1 MTPRTDPPSQASRTR
16 RGWILLA
23 VSLPIVSLCAWLIF
37 PNWHSGDENQTTT
50 IVAPPGTVKPKLTH
64 DQAMQQAAASIRLAP
79 VPVAITGT
87 APLIPSGQAAVPMI
101 DGFAA
106 PRTPAGITLAT
117 GGSFGYTALPP
128 LISLRGLTPR
138 SDPSNSGLP
147 RDVQLEEARRFVM
160 SLCVDQRGCLWVGCE
175 EGKPG
180 TGGVQRFDPSAPPL
194 HQWTQFTTKDGL
206 GDNNGYAVACDRE
219 NRIWVGHL
227 NHGVSVYNG
236 QKWQNYEVVGGLSRP
251 DTLSGPL
258 GERVFAIKCC
268 PTDGDVWIS
277 TNCGLSRYSES
288 KDTWSYY
295 TRADGLPSDQ
305 SNAIAF
311 DADGN
316 IYLGTACDGIAFAK
330 AADNYKTWGTV
341 TGPDQAPLVPAGP
354 GLPTSLINDLL
365 VAHNGTV
372 YAATTTGLAWSKDH
386 GDTWQFLRG
395 ADWADKVRGLS
406 ARPPKGWR
414 ATPGAIL
421 AEDYVTT
428 LAEDA
433 RGYIWTGY
441 RKKGVECF
449 EPHSLQRVQPSSGDQ
464 YVTSIVA
471 SGSVPILGTYGG
483 GISGFPASRPSE
495 AISTPAAL
503 PSGATP
509 PDLAQ
514 LNRDLQLLATAPP
527 ASPDKSESPI
537 PLDDDWLTEGAWLG
551 RYGRFWS
558 VIAAICPPVLVTR
571 YDYIW
576 GSGSEPVSYTHR
588 IGDHHDPGDSI
599 RHWVSFLYGD
609 DPRALEIPP
618 VYLDALAT
626 KHGADRTRDRRQAE
640 WDDHGE
646 ATKAGAEGPDI
657 YCGLTIPP
665 GSFIVSLYEINNDGH
680 GGPRNALR
688 DFGISVNYGPGGD
701 VPAVSGVGNDPSPA
715 RARVNNFF
723 GGVYKRFLVRGPSDL
738 TIKVA
743 RNHSFNTTLSAVM
756 LDEWDPRPAPYFKT
770 VDQRREELAA
780 KAQQIQSLR
789 QQSAEDQS
797 AWAARFS
804 PLNDPSKAAA
814 TLLAGLDL
822 LHEWNPQWWASRHHQ
837 LAVDLSRWCQAT
849 QAAARGSNEQSA
861 FAARC
866 YYDTGLY
873 AASEAA
879 QIAAGERTA
888 RQIEKALRWDGV
900 SQVSSGHGYE
910 LVTQYLQGEAAD
922 SAGPPKAAPSQ

>member
-1 MTPRTDPPSQASRTR
+1 MTPRTDPSSQASRTR

-354 GLPTSLINDLL
+354 GLPTSLINDVL
-365 VAHNGTV
+365 VAHDGTV

-406 ARPPKGWR
+406 AGPPTGWR
-414 ATPGAIL
+414 PTPGAVL
-421 AEDYVTT
+421 AEDYVNS
-428 LAEDA
+428 LSQDA
-433 RGYIWTGY
+433 RGYIWAGFRRKGAACFDPRTWQAVQVATG
-441 RKKGVECF
+441 G
-449 EPHSLQRVQPSSGDQ
+449 Q
-464 YVTSIVA
+464 YVTSLLA
-471 SGSVPILGTYGG
+471 TDSGPVIGTYGDRL
-483 GISGFPASRPSE
+483 SAFPSIRPSKTDV
-495 AISTPAAL
+495 ASVAL
-503 PSGATP
+503 PSGAKTP
-509 PDLAQ
+509 TLSE
-514 LNRDLQLLATAPP
+514 LNDELEVMATVPP
-527 ASPDKSESPI
+527 AASDTSEAPI
-537 PLDDDWLTEGAWLG
+537 PLDDDWLTQGAWLG
-551 RYGRFWS
+551 RYGRYWS

-576 GSGSEPVSYTHR
+576 GSGTEPVSYVHR
-588 IGDHHDPGDSI
+588 IGDHHDAGDSI
-599 RHWVSFLYGD
+599 RHWVSWLYGND
-609 DPRALEIPP
+609 QRALEIPP
-618 VYLDALAT
+618 VYLDALVT
-626 KHGADRTRDRRQAE
+626 KGGADRSQDRRQAE

-646 ATKAGAEGPDI
+646 SYKLTTEWPDV

-665 GSFIVSLYEINNDGH
+665 GSFIVSLYEINNDAH

-688 DFGISVNYGPGGD
+688 DFEISAYYGSGGD
-701 VPAVSGVGNDPSPA
+701 LRTAIGIGNGVSEA

-723 GGVYKRFLVRGPSDL
+723 GGVYKRFLVRGPSNL
-738 TIKVA
+738 AIKVA
-743 RNHSFNTTLSAVM
+743 RNHSFNATLSAVM

-770 VDQRREELAA
+770 ADQSREDLAA
-780 KAQQIQSLR
+780 KAQELESLR
-789 QQSAEDQS
+789 ATWIGDRA
-797 AWAARFS
+797 AWMARFR
-804 PLNDPSKAAA
+804 PMDDPSSAGAA
-814 TLLAGLDL
+814 LLAQLDEL
-822 LHEWNPQWWASRHHQ
+822 QDWNPRWWALNHREI
-837 LAVDLSRWCQAT
+837 AVELSRLCQASASAHVANESPRFV
-849 QAAARGSNEQSA
+849 AACFYEAR
-861 FAARC
+861 
-866 YYDTGLY
+866 LY
-873 AASEAA
+873 AASETA
-879 QIAAGERTA
+879 QMAIGERTA
-888 RQIEKALRWDGV
+888 RQIEKSLRWDHV
-900 SQVSSGHGYE
+900 SQISSGHGYE
-910 LVTQYLQGEAAD
+910 LVTEYVQANPAESTDLSGAAH
-922 SAGPPKAAPSQ
+922 SQ